1 MRFKYTALNNSG
13 KTENGFV
20 DADGEFT
27 AKDRVKNKGLY
38 LISIKEEV
46 EKTDKKHFVFSSGI
60 RQKLPIQLARQ
71 LASLLRGGV
80 PLFQAL
86 TIISNQLDSDEEK
99 EIETYLKDEVK
110 GGAFLSD
117 ALKTYPHIFDE
128 LFIYSVQAGERSG
141 ALETILNYQAN
152 LLEKRSIIRG
162 KIKAAMVYPAIMAI
176 VGTGVLLFLIGYVV
190 PMVIKIFERMN
201 QGLPTSTKILI
212 GVTNIINNHYYLF
225 FIIAAILY
233 GAWVW
238 MKKSNEVQRIWHR
251 FLLRAPIFGD
261 FYMMV
266 AVSRFST
273 IMGTLLK
280 SGIPMLQALLAV
292 SRTVKNTIISEAIV
306 KIASMVEEGSDLS
319 ASIRETG
326 VFPTYVADMIAV
338 GESSG
343 NIEGMLTTVAD
354 YYENNINTKITSFT
368 AMVEPLIIL
377 IIGVIV
383 AFVLVSILLPLFEI
397 NKIIM
402 KK

>member
-1 MRFKYTALNNSG
+1 MRFRYTALNNSG

-99 EIETYLKDEVK
+99 EIVTYLKDEVK